1 MTSTFDI
8 PPEDRLL
15 KLAASGDSD
24 ALGRLLELHRQR
36 LERMV
41 RVRLDHRVQSRMN
54 ASDVIQETYIEA
66 GERLKEYVEN
76 PEVPFFVWLR
86 YLAHQRL
93 QQLHRHHLGRQI
105 RDANRERSIDQQDSD
120 DQLETGFIATQLVAR
135 FSSANSILQREELCK
150 RLHELL
156 DRLEPVDREILVLR
170 HFEQLTNV
178 ECAQILRLSKTA
190 ASNRYV
196 RALERLRAVI
206 GNDGNLVFG

>member
-15 KLAASGDSD
+15 KLAASGDSG
-24 ALGRLLELHRQR
+24 ALGRLLESHRQR

-86 YLAHQRL
+86 YIAHQRL

-120 DQLETGFIATQLVAR
+120 AQLETGFIATQLVAR
-135 FSSANSILQREELCK
+135 FSSANSILEREELCT

-178 ECAQILRLSKTA
+178 ECAQILRLSRTA

-206 GNDGNLVFG
+206 GNDDNLIFG